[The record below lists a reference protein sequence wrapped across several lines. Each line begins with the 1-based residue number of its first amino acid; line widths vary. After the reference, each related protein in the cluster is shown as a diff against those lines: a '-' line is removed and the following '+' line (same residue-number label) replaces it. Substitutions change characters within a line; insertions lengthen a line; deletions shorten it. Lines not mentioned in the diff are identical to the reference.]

1 MDTTFD
7 VVVVGAGPGG
17 MAAAVAAADEG
28 ARVAVVEALD
38 EIGGNAIWSTGY
50 MAFTGFEM
58 QTASGIED
66 SEEQFLADARREVAL
81 QREHYGIVWDEELT
95 RQFIARSAD
104 TYRFLTRHGV
114 EFRRFIERPLQH
126 TIDRMVDLVDTFSL
140 RRVFGQALAERSVT
154 VELRTR
160 ARRLR
165 TDGGRVIGVEAEAP
179 AGAVYYGA
187 ARGVVLTTGG
197 YQAGVEMRRRYQP
210 EHLATTPYLGV
221 ATCRGDGHRMG
232 QAVGGDLINMTMV
245 QPLVI
250 VASAL
255 VEDSIA
261 VNLDGRRFHDEA
273 GPYDD
278 RVAALLDQR
287 DRRAYYVFDDDTA
300 RLRQHVF
307 DQMPEPGVSAATI
320 DELATMIGCPPS
332 ALHET
337 VTAWNELLRSN
348 ADRDAAFGRV
358 VLPAD
363 RRGITV
369 PPYHAARMVLGVNFP
384 SGGFRTTDRMA
395 VVDVFGQ
402 PIDGLWAAGDTVGGV
417 NPCLGLGGIH
427 ISSAM
432 TLGFVAGHAAA
443 TGEVGR
449 VNPLPPVSEPPPPRA
464 PTRMAIVDVA
474 AKADA

>member
-17 MAAAVAAADEG
+17 MAAAVAAADAG
-28 ARVAVVEALD
+28 ARVVVLEALD

-58 QTASGIED
+58 QTAAGVED
-66 SEEQFLADARREVAL
+66 STERFLADARREVAL
-81 QREHYGIVWDEELT
+81 QRERYGIVWDEELT
-95 RQFIARSAD
+95 RQFIARSGD
-104 TYRFLTRHGV
+104 TYRFLRRYGV
-114 EFRRFIERPLQH
+114 EFRRFIQRPLQH
-126 TIDRMVDLVDTFSL
+126 TADRMVDLVDTFAL
-140 RRVFGQALAERSVT
+140 QRAFGQAFAERGVT
-154 VELRTR
+154 VALRTR
-160 ARRLR
+160 AQRLR
-165 TDGGRVIGVEAEAP
+165 TDGDRVIGVETDAP
-179 AGAVYYGA
+179 GSAVYYGA
-187 ARGVVLTTGG
+187 TSGVVLTTGG
-197 YQAGVEMRRRYQP
+197 YQAGVDMRRRYQP

-232 QAVGGDLINMTMV
+232 QAVGADLLNMTMV

-278 RVAALLDQR
+278 RVAALMEQR
-287 DRRAYYVFDDDTA
+287 DRQAYYVFDDDTA
-300 RLRQHVF
+300 RQKQHLF
-307 DQMPEPGVSAATI
+307 DQMPEQGTHATTI
-320 DELATMIGCPPS
+320 DELAASIGCPPS
-332 ALHET
+332 ALAET
-337 VTAWNELLRSN
+337 IGEWNALLREG
-348 ADRDAAFGRV
+348 ADRDPAFDRV

-363 RRGITV
+363 RRGITAA
-369 PPYHAARMVLGVNFP
+369 PFHAVRMVLGVNFP
-384 SGGFRTTDRMA
+384 AGGFRTTDHMA
-395 VVDVFGQ
+395 VIDVYGQ
-402 PIDGLWAAGDTVGGV
+402 PIEGLWAAGDTVGGV

-432 TLGFVAGHAAA
+432 TLGFVAGRAAA

-449 VNPLPPVSEPPPPRA
+449 ATALPRVSEPPPPRA
-464 PTRMAIVDVA
+464 TTRMAIVDVPA
-474 AKADA
+474 NAGA

>member
-28 ARVAVVEALD
+28 ARVVLIEALD

-58 QTASGIED
+58 QAASGIDD
-66 SEEQFLADARREVAL
+66 SEERFLDDARREVEL
-81 QREHYGIVWDEELT
+81 QRERYGIVWDEELT
-95 RQFIARSAD
+95 RQFIARSGD

-114 EFRRFIERPLQH
+114 EFRRFIQRPLQH
-126 TIDRMVDLVDTFSL
+126 TADRMVDLVDTFSL
-140 RRVFGQALAERSVT
+140 QRAFGQALAERAVT
-154 VELRTR
+154 IELRTR

-165 TDGGRVIGVEAEAP
+165 TDGGRVTGVETDAP
-179 AGAVYYGA
+179 TGAVYFGA
-187 ARGVVLTTGG
+187 TRGVVLTSGG
-197 YQAGVEMRRRYQP
+197 YQAGVDMRRRYQP

-232 QAVGGDLINMTMV
+232 QAVGADLVNMTMV

-278 RVAALLDQR
+278 RVAALLEQR
-287 DRRAYYVFDDDTA
+287 DRRAFYVFDDDTA
-300 RLRQHVF
+300 RQRQHVF
-307 DQMPEPGVSAATI
+307 DQMPEAGVSAATI
-320 DELATMIGCPPS
+320 EELAATIGCPPS
-332 ALHET
+332 VLRET
-337 VTAWNELLRSN
+337 VVAWNELLRSK
-348 ADRDAAFGRV
+348 AERDPAFGRV

-363 RRGITV
+363 RRGIRV
-369 PPYHAARMVLGVNFP
+369 PPFHAARMVLGVNFP

-395 VVDVFGQ
+395 VVDVFGE
-402 PIDGLWAAGDTVGGV
+402 PIGGLWAAGDTVGGV

-432 TLGFVAGHAAA
+432 TLGFVAGRAVA

-449 VNPLPPVSEPPPPRA
+449 VHPLPPVSEPPPPRA

-474 AKADA
+474 TSAGA

>member
-7 VVVVGAGPGG
+7 VVVAGAGPGG
-17 MAAAVAAADEG
+17 MAAAVGAADAG
-28 ARVAVVEALD
+28 ARVVVLEALD

-50 MAFTGFEM
+50 MAFTGVEM
-58 QTASGIED
+58 QTASGIDD
-66 SEEQFLADARREVAL
+66 SAERFLADAHREVAL
-81 QREHYGIVWDEELT
+81 QRERYGIVWDEELT
-95 RQFIARSAD
+95 REFIARSGD
-104 TYRFLTRHGV
+104 TYRFLTDYGV
-114 EFRRFIERPLQH
+114 EFRRFIQRPLQH
-126 TIDRMVDLVDTFSL
+126 TADRMVDLVDTFAL
-140 RRVFGQALAERSVT
+140 QRAFGRAFDERDVT
-154 VELRTR
+154 VALRTR
-160 ARRLR
+160 AQRLR
-165 TDGGRVIGVEAEAP
+165 TDGGRVVGVEADGP
-179 AGAVYYGA
+179 GGAVYYGA
-187 ARGVVLTTGG
+187 TRGVILTTGG
-197 YQAGVEMRRRYQP
+197 YQAGVDMRRRYQP

-232 QAVGGDLINMTMV
+232 QAVGADLLNMTMV

-278 RVAALLDQR
+278 RVAALMQQR
-287 DRRAYYVFDDDTA
+287 DRRAYYIFDDDTA
-300 RLRQHVF
+300 RQKHHLF
-307 DQMPEPGVSAATI
+307 DQMPEPGTNAATI
-320 DELATMIGCPPS
+320 NALATTIGCPAP
-332 ALHET
+332 ALQET
-337 VTAWNELLRSN
+337 VARWNALLGSDSR
-348 ADRDAAFGRV
+348 RDPLFGRV

-363 RRGITV
+363 RRPITT
-369 PPYHAARMVLGVNFP
+369 PPFHAVRMVLGVNFP
-384 SGGFRTTDRMA
+384 AGGFRTTDRMA

-432 TLGFVAGHAAA
+432 TLGFVAGGAAA

-449 VNPLPPVSEPPPPRA
+449 VTTLPRAAEPPPPRGT
-464 PTRMAIVDVA
+464 TRMAIVDDA
-474 AKADA
+474 ANASG